1 MTEADRAAEEY
12 TQLREEKGADWRLIT
27 QTALTTLATTAAI
40 AVGGL
45 AASSRVVV
53 VLAPLPFYLGVLY
66 LIQAAWLQNR
76 INTFIASRAPA
87 GALNY
92 EKHVLDAR
100 RQESTAPSA
109 PLWAVSWYW
118 WTIVAAT
125 LGAVFAVFPLLAK
138 WEDLDGFQTTCPG
151 LVTGLGIVVLVLFLV
166 VALWMI
172 NRSETDRLAW
182 ETYWTEGEGAPDA
195 PNSRQAPRPPA
206 K

>member
-1 MTEADRAAEEY
+1 MTETDRAAEEY

-45 AASSRVVV
+45 AANSRALVVF
-53 VLAPLPFYLGVLY
+53 APVPFYLGVLY

-76 INTFIASRAPA
+76 INTFIASRAPG

-100 RQESTAPSA
+100 RKGSTAPS
-109 PLWAVSWYW
+109 PPPWAVSWHW

-125 LGAVFAVFPLLAK
+125 LGTVFATFPLLAK

-151 LVTGLGIVVLVLFLV
+151 VISGLGIVVLVTFLV
-166 VALWMI
+166 VARSMI
-172 NRSETDRLAW
+172 NRSEADRVRW
-182 ETYWTEGEGAPDA
+182 ETYWTEGEGAPNA
-195 PNSRQAPRPPA
+195 SSSRQAPRPPA
-206 K
+206 R